1 MTNTE
6 IYRAAKNYVS
16 ELNNKIFTCDRQKT
30 EKCRH
35 ETRFRKELMRAFYAG
50 YSLGNRRAE

>member
-6 IYRAAKNYVS
+6 IYREAKNYVS
-16 ELNNKIFTCDRQKT
+16 ELNKKIFTCDRQKT

-35 ETRFRKELMRAFYAG
+35 ETRFRNELIRAFYAG
-50 YSLGNRRAE
+50 YALGRRDI